1 MKILDRYIARNFLTG
16 YAIAFCVLM
25 GLRILIDLFVGLDE
39 FVENA
44 DQGTAAVLGHIARY
58 YALNMTL
65 YFRDFAGMI
74 TVVAAAFSLARMI
87 RSNELTAI
95 MASGVSLKRV
105 VGPILGLS
113 LVFVG
118 VLVVNQEL
126 IIPRVSHMLMRSKD
140 DIPGEEVYAVT
151 FLLDDRGALICA
163 PLYDVNS
170 CTFHFPTIIVRK
182 ATEQSGIWKVTG
194 RITAEKA
201 AYNRATGQWDLT
213 QGRLLSHAESGFQA
227 IASYPAGGL
236 IPKDIPVMIKAK
248 YKSLLS
254 SKQISARESQ
264 SPPKEMAQLLSQ
276 KHFRITDPI
285 INFVTL
291 MISLPILVCR
301 DPRSMKSAVMISF
314 GLTTACYLVTFAC
327 KMLATEEMFFSSVIP
342 EFWAWLPILIFLPIA
357 FIELDSMKT

>member
-1 MKILDRYIARNFLTG
+1 MKILDRYIARNYLTG

-44 DQGTAAVLGHIARY
+44 DQGTMAILEHIARY
-58 YALNMTL
+58 YALNLTL
-65 YFRDFAGMI
+65 YFRDFSGMI

-118 VLVVNQEL
+118 ILVVNQEL
-126 IIPRVSHMLMRSKD
+126 IIPRVSHMLVRSKD

-151 FLLDDRGALICA
+151 FLSDNQGSLICA

-170 CTFHFPTIIVRK
+170 CTFHNPTIITRK
-182 ATEQSGIWKVTG
+182 YTETGIYKVTG

-201 AYNRATGQWDLT
+201 VYNHATGQWDLT
-213 QGRLLSHAESGFQA
+213 QGRLLTHAESGFQA
-227 IASYPAGGL
+227 IASYPAEGL

-248 YKSLLS
+248 YKALLS
-254 SKQISARESQ
+254 FQDISALESQ
-264 SPPKEMAQLLSQ
+264 NPKDMVQLLSQ

-314 GLTTACYLVTFAC
+314 GLTTACYLFTFAC
-327 KMLATEEMFFSSVIP
+327 KMLATEEMFFSRVIP